1 MCLSVSV
8 CLACIVVC
16 ACTHVYTYICVRVCM
31 CACVCVCVCACVC
44 VWACV
49 RVFIANLDC
58 KLTQALFLHVTPN
71 TLMLYREKSTSL
83 SGSAEVKKTSDKGK
97 PERSTKVSR
106 CAS

>member
-1 MCLSVSV
+1 
-8 CLACIVVC
+8 
-16 ACTHVYTYICVRVCM
+16 M
-31 CACVCVCVCACVC
+31 CACVCVG
-44 VWACV
+44 ACV

-58 KLTQALFLHVTPN
+58 KLTQALFLHITPN

>member
-1 MCLSVSV
+1 
-8 CLACIVVC
+8 
-16 ACTHVYTYICVRVCM
+16 M

-49 RVFIANLDC
+49 HVFIANLGY